1 MSSAPLGIS
10 DLDYTC
16 HLSNDLLRERVGQA
30 TFTLHYFSFSEM
42 GTGLG
47 AQVSEMVPQLLL
59 KPQF

>member
-1 MSSAPLGIS
+1 M
-10 DLDYTC
+10 DYTC